1 VETHAP
7 TISVGMTSVDA
18 RLMTNPSEQDEYEE
32 PRQKGMV
39 NFRHAT
45 MEEEIADASTSI
57 RRWWWEYLRLSKD
70 YWLLCQTTK
79 GGVPDTYDERMAQ
92 IYRDFGN
99 IYDCS
104 FEEWWRRTGSELF
117 REQRLPPRVQ
127 QITSVESAIS
137 GDRAGKILV
146 EIPLQLSKETVQK
159 QINMILELFQD
170 RRPSNRLE
178 TSTSRYP
185 INVTLARLNV
195 LQKSH
200 EVFCLHREL
209 IAKPTALAQSNMT
222 RLDLEFQERANL
234 FKIGKALGISPSNE
248 RLTGTKEEIDR
259 RANSMRQMVWVHMK
273 RAKVLIAN
281 VEHGVFPDD
290 QMLDETPARFS
301 SKQEAEH
308 GELEALWWTLDL
320 SSSLSEKRLEKA
332 RRIHYEGN

>member
-1 VETHAP
+1 
-7 TISVGMTSVDA
+7 MTEAQS
-18 RLMTNPSEQDEYEE
+18 QDEYEH
-32 PRQKGMV
+32 PRQKGMSS
-39 NFRHAT
+39 FRHDS
-45 MEEEIADASTSI
+45 MEDEIADASTSL

-70 YWLLCQTTK
+70 YWLLCQTAK
-79 GGVPDTYDERMAQ
+79 CGVVETYDDRLAE
-92 IYRDFGN
+92 IYSDFGN

-104 FEEWWRRTGSELF
+104 FEEWWRLTGSQLF

-137 GDRAGKILV
+137 GGRAGKILV

-159 QINMILELFQD
+159 QINRILELYQD
-170 RRPSNRLE
+170 QRPSNRLE

-200 EVFCLHREL
+200 EVYCLHREL
-209 IAKPTALAQSNMT
+209 IAKPAALALSNMS
-222 RLDLEFQERANL
+222 RLDAEFQERADL

-248 RLTGTKEEIDR
+248 RLSGTNEEIDR
-259 RANSMRQMVWVHMK
+259 RANSMRQMVWIHMK
-273 RAKVLIAN
+273 RAKALIAN

-290 QMLDETPARFS
+290 EMPETTPVRFS

-308 GELEALWWTLDL
+308 KDLETRWWSLDL
-320 SSSLSEKRLEKA
+320 SSSLSESKLEKA
-332 RRIHYEGN
+332 RRVHYEGNLWGG

>member
-1 VETHAP
+1 MP
-7 TISVGMTSVDA
+7 
-18 RLMTNPSEQDEYEE
+18 NPPIPDEYE
-32 PRQKGMV
+32 PRQKGMDQ
-39 NFRHAT
+39 FRHAT

-79 GGVPDTYDERMAQ
+79 GGVPESYDERLAQ
-92 IYRDFGN
+92 VYRDFGN
-99 IYDCS
+99 VHDCS

-117 REQRLPPRVQ
+117 KEQRLPPRVQ

-159 QINMILELFQD
+159 QINMILESFQD

-200 EVFCLHREL
+200 EVYCLHREL
-209 IAKPTALAQSNMT
+209 IAKPTAMAQSNMT
-222 RLDLEFQERANL
+222 RLDSEFQERANL
-234 FKIGKALGISPSNE
+234 FKIGVALGISQSNE
-248 RLTGTKEEIDR
+248 SLIGTKEQIDR

-273 RAKVLIAN
+273 RAKSLVAN

-290 QMLDETPARFS
+290 EMPNKIRVRFS
-301 SKQEAEH
+301 SKQEA
-308 GELEALWWTLDL
+308 GQMELEAKWWTLDL
-320 SSSLSEKRLEKA
+320 SSSLSENRLTKA

>member
-1 VETHAP
+1 
-7 TISVGMTSVDA
+7 MTSVDA
-18 RLMTNPSEQDEYEE
+18 SLMTNPSEKDEDEYEQ
-32 PRQKGMV
+32 PRQKGMAH
-39 NFRHAT
+39 FRHAT
-45 MEEEIADASTSI
+45 MKEEIADASTSI

-79 GGVPDTYDERMAQ
+79 GGVPDTYDERLAQ
-92 IYRDFGN
+92 VYRDFGN
-99 IYDCS
+99 VHDCS

-159 QINMILELFQD
+159 QINRILESFQD
-170 RRPSNRLE
+170 LRPSNRLE

-209 IAKPTALAQSNMT
+209 IAKPAAMLKSNMS
-222 RLDLEFQERANL
+222 RLDTEFQERADL
-234 FKIGKALGISPSNE
+234 YKIGKALGISPSND

-273 RAKVLIAN
+273 RAKALIAN

-290 QMLDETPARFS
+290 EMPEETPVRFS
-301 SKQEAEH
+301 TKQEAGH
-308 GELEALWWTLDL
+308 RELEEQWWGLDL
-320 SSSLSEKRLEKA
+320 SSSLSENKLTKA
-332 RRIHYEGN
+332 RKVHYEGN

>member
-1 VETHAP
+1 
-7 TISVGMTSVDA
+7 MTSIDA
-18 RLMTNPSEQDEYEE
+18 RQMINPSNNDEYEQ
-32 PRQKGMV
+32 PRQKGMDQ
-39 NFRHAT
+39 FRHAT
-45 MEEEIADASTSI
+45 MDEEIADASRSI

-79 GGVPDTYDERMAQ
+79 GGIPETYDQRLAQ
-92 IYRDFGN
+92 IYWDFGN
-99 IYDCS
+99 VHDCT

-159 QINMILELFQD
+159 QINGILELYQD
-170 RRPSNRLE
+170 QRPSNRLE

-209 IAKPTALAQSNMT
+209 IVSVRPSHLAQ
-222 RLDLEFQERANL
+222 
-234 FKIGKALGISPSNE
+234 
-248 RLTGTKEEIDR
+248 
-259 RANSMRQMVWVHMK
+259 
-273 RAKVLIAN
+273 
-281 VEHGVFPDD
+281 
-290 QMLDETPARFS
+290 TP
-301 SKQEAEH
+301 Q
-308 GELEALWWTLDL
+308 
-320 SSSLSEKRLEKA
+320 
-332 RRIHYEGN
+332 I

>member
-1 VETHAP
+1 M
-7 TISVGMTSVDA
+7 ISVGTTSIDA
-18 RLMTNPSEQDEYEE
+18 SQMIYPSNNDEYER
-32 PRQKGMV
+32 PRQKGMDQ
-39 NFRHAT
+39 FCHAT
-45 MEEEIADASTSI
+45 MEDEIADASASI

-79 GGVPDTYDERMAQ
+79 SGSAPETFDNGLAQ
-92 IYRDFGN
+92 IYWNFGN
-99 IYDCS
+99 VYDCS

-137 GDRAGKILV
+137 GDRAGKILI

-159 QINMILELFQD
+159 QINRILESFQD

-200 EVFCLHREL
+200 EVYCLHREL
-209 IAKPTALAQSNMT
+209 IAKPTAIAQSNMT
-222 RLDLEFQERANL
+222 RLDSEFQERANL
-234 FKIGKALGISPSNE
+234 FKIGVALGISPSND
-248 RLTGTKEEIDR
+248 RLSGTKEQIDR

-273 RAKVLIAN
+273 RAKALIAN

-290 QMLDETPARFS
+290 QMPDETPARFS

-308 GELEALWWTLDL
+308 GELEALWWSLDL
-320 SSSLSEKRLEKA
+320 SSSISVNRLEKA
-332 RRIHYEGN
+332 RKTHYEGN

>member
-1 VETHAP
+1 
-7 TISVGMTSVDA
+7 MTSIDA
-18 RLMTNPSEQDEYEE
+18 SRMTYSSKKDEYEH
-32 PRQKGMV
+32 PRHKGMDQ
-39 NFRHAT
+39 FRHAT
-45 MEEEIADASTSI
+45 IEEEIADASKSI

-79 GGVPDTYDERMAQ
+79 GGVPETYDERLAK

-117 REQRLPPRVQ
+117 MELRLPPRVQ

-159 QINMILELFQD
+159 QINRILASYQD
-170 RRPSNRLE
+170 RRPLNRLE

-185 INVTLARLNV
+185 IHVTLARLNV

-234 FKIGKALGISPSNE
+234 FKIGKALEISPSNE

-273 RAKVLIAN
+273 RAKALIAN
-281 VEHGVFPDD
+281 VEHGVFPNDE
-290 QMLDETPARFS
+290 MPEETPVRFS
-301 SKQEAEH
+301 SRQEAEH
-308 GELEALWWTLDL
+308 MELEAKWWTLDL
-320 SSSLSEKRLEKA
+320 SSSLSENKLAKA

>member
-1 VETHAP
+1 
-7 TISVGMTSVDA
+7 MTSVDA
-18 RLMTNPSEQDEYEE
+18 RLMTNPSEKDEYEE
-32 PRQKGMV
+32 PRQKGMA
-39 NFRHAT
+39 NFRHT
-45 MEEEIADASTSI
+45 SMEEEIADASTSI
-57 RRWWWEYLRLSKD
+57 RRWWWEYLKLSKD

-79 GGVPDTYDERMAQ
+79 GGVPETYDERLAQ
-92 IYRDFGN
+92 IYSDFGN

-117 REQRLPPRVQ
+117 KEQQLPPRVQ

-159 QINMILELFQD
+159 QINSILELYQD

-200 EVFCLHREL
+200 EVYCLHREL
-209 IAKPTALAQSNMT
+209 IAKPAAMVKSNMS
-222 RLDLEFQERANL
+222 RLDIEFQERADL

-259 RANSMRQMVWVHMK
+259 RASSMRQMVWAHMK
-273 RAKVLIAN
+273 RAKALIAN

-290 QMLDETPARFS
+290 EMPEMPEMTPPRFS
-301 SKQEAEH
+301 SKQEAQH
-308 GELEALWWTLDL
+308 KELEAQWWSLDL
-320 SSSLSEKRLEKA
+320 SSSLSENKLALA
-332 RRIHYEGN
+332 RKIHYDGD

>member
-1 VETHAP
+1 MP
-7 TISVGMTSVDA
+7 
-18 RLMTNPSEQDEYEE
+18 NPLIQDEYE
-32 PRQKGMV
+32 PRQKGME

-45 MEEEIADASTSI
+45 MEAEIRDASTSV

-92 IYRDFGN
+92 VYRDFGN
-99 IYDCS
+99 VHDCS
-104 FEEWWRRTGSELF
+104 FEECWRWTGSQLFMEL
-117 REQRLPPRVQ
+117 RLPPRVQ

-159 QINMILELFQD
+159 QINSILESFQD

-178 TSTSRYP
+178 TSTSRYL

-200 EVFCLHREL
+200 EVYCLHREL
-209 IAKPTALAQSNMT
+209 IAKPTAMAQSNMS
-222 RLDLEFQERANL
+222 RLDTEFQERANL
-234 FKIGKALGISPSNE
+234 FKIGKALGISPSNDDL
-248 RLTGTKEEIDR
+248 RGTKEEIDR
-259 RANSMRQMVWVHMK
+259 RANSMRQMVWIHMK
-273 RAKVLIAN
+273 RAKALIAN
-281 VEHGVFPDD
+281 VEHGVFPDAE
-290 QMLDETPARFS
+290 MPEETPARFS

-308 GELEALWWTLDL
+308 SELDAQWWALDL
-320 SSSLSEKRLEKA
+320 SSPLSVNKLAKA

>member
-1 VETHAP
+1 MP
-7 TISVGMTSVDA
+7 
-18 RLMTNPSEQDEYEE
+18 NPPIPDEYE
-32 PRQKGMV
+32 PRQKGMDQ
-39 NFRHAT
+39 FRHAT
-45 MEEEIADASTSI
+45 MEAEIRDASTSI

-79 GGVPDTYDERMAQ
+79 GGVPNTYDERLAQ
-92 IYRDFGN
+92 VYRDFGN

-104 FEEWWRRTGSELF
+104 FEEWWRRTGSDLF
-117 REQRLPPRVQ
+117 REQKLPPRVQ

-159 QINMILELFQD
+159 QINIILESFQG

-200 EVFCLHREL
+200 EVYCLHREL
-209 IAKPTALAQSNMT
+209 IAKPTAMAQSNMT
-222 RLDLEFQERANL
+222 RLDQEFQERANL
-234 FKIGKALGISPSNE
+234 FKIGVALGISQSNE
-248 RLTGTKEEIDR
+248 SLIGTKEQIDR
-259 RANSMRQMVWVHMK
+259 RANSMRQMVWIHMK
-273 RAKVLIAN
+273 RAKALIAN

-290 QMLDETPARFS
+290 EVPEERPPRFS
-301 SKQEAEH
+301 SKQDAEH
-308 GELEALWWTLDL
+308 MELEARWWELDL
-320 SSSLSEKRLEKA
+320 SSPLSENKLGKA